1 MSDAA
6 DILRA
11 VHGLGL
17 DYQLINLTGTFAMVD
32 KFGNK
37 SESPVL
43 WLSISKET
51 MDKINWDD
59 KDFVGVLFQNH
70 LLDIADSLK
79 FHPAFDQ

>member
-6 DILRA
+6 DLLRTI
-11 VHGLGL
+11 HDLGL
-17 DYQLINLTGTFAMVD
+17 NYQMINLTGTFSMVD

-51 MDKINWDD
+51 MDKINWSD
-59 KDFVGVLFQNH
+59 KDFVGVLFQSH
-70 LLDIADSLK
+70 LPDIADTLK
-79 FHPAFDQ
+79 FHPAFDK